1 MFAVLAYRSPYEER
15 VLSETRLLWS
25 DASMIQFYSIIR
37 KMIYDTWIYRTVVLV
52 YYPVRYCPANT
63 ELEGEAQRHDCS
75 GVV

>member
-1 MFAVLAYRSPYEER
+1 
-15 VLSETRLLWS
+15 
-25 DASMIQFYSIIR
+25 MIQFYSIIR